1 MKEDLIQKILEAKK
15 AAGTLAPKC
24 CLIFKN

>member
-1 MKEDLIQKILEAKK
+1 MKAELIQKIIEAKK

>member
-1 MKEDLIQKILEAKK
+1 MKEVLIQKIIDAKK